1 MPLLKVMNERKDLV
15 NRLRQNSQ
23 GEVGRKPR
31 EFGDTQAKLKKK
43 KFIVGEVI
51 TLSNWAAL

>member
-1 MPLLKVMNERKDLV
+1 MNERKDLV